1 MLARN
6 PESKKARYPAKYSAG
21 SFKEAG
27 NFLVMEN
34 AKMQFIIL
42 ERKKIVPSRGEK
54 KLQNTWLDQAFRL
67 PGNPESAI
75 DHNKVRVMK
84 KS

>member
-42 ERKKIVPSRGEK
+42 ERKKIVPSRGK
-54 KLQNTWLDQAFRL
+54 KKIAEYLARSGF
-67 PGNPESAI
+67 
-75 DHNKVRVMK
+75 
-84 KS
+84 

>member
-42 ERKKIVPSRGEK
+42 ERKKNCAVEGK
-54 KLQNTWLDQAFRL
+54 K
-67 PGNPESAI
+67 
-75 DHNKVRVMK
+75 K
-84 KS
+84 KNAEYLARSGF

>member
-34 AKMQFIIL
+34 AKMKFIIL
-42 ERKKIVPSRGEK
+42 ERKKKLCRRG
-54 KLQNTWLDQAFRL
+54 
-67 PGNPESAI
+67 
-75 DHNKVRVMK
+75 
-84 KS
+84 